1 MTQGKFILLVE
12 DNESDIELTR
22 RALRRSNILNEVV
35 VAEDGQAALDYL
47 FGEGVHAGRD
57 TSRQPDLVLLDL
69 NLPRISGD
77 EVLKRLRGREII
89 RRLPVFVFST
99 SNDERD
105 VRRCRE
111 LGADDY
117 VRKPVDF
124 VQFAEEVTRLAR
136 RWLKLDDKP
145 SDDAAP
151 KHPQ

>member
-1 MTQGKFILLVE
+1 MRP
-12 DNESDIELTR
+12 NRSR
-22 RALRRSNILNEVV
+22 R
-35 VAEDGQAALDYL
+35 
-47 FGEGVHAGRD
+47 
-57 TSRQPDLVLLDL
+57 RQPSGYALGVDIGGTFTDLVLLDL